1 VTRRRRA
8 ARNARPAWLARI
20 RLFWATLGLALLL
33 GACASVEPAAPARGS
48 GENADTASLEGA
60 PETGTR
66 LRVDAPAPLR
76 QLLLRYLD
84 LARLA
89 AMREDEAPDDVEWL
103 RLIAAAPAQV
113 RELLQTEGYFNPQ
126 VQVRREPGPPQVVH
140 VRVVPGP
147 RARIVNVV
155 LHEQGALHERAL
167 ANDEGAREAVQGLHA
182 WWPLPPGAEFRNGD
196 WSSAKNGALAR
207 VRAAGYAS
215 VSIAHSAAQVD
226 AGGREVAL
234 ELTIDSGPLYVA
246 GDLRIEGQVKHD
258 DAVVRNLAGFGA
270 GEPLTEQLLLDYQ
283 DRLRKSGLF
292 DSAVITFDND
302 PAHAPAAAVTV
313 QVRELPLHSLTLGV
327 GVSANPGPR
336 ATAEHTFRRIFGHA
350 ATLHNKIEY
359 GRDRQLYEGELSS
372 HPGER
377 FYRNLLGAQLERL
390 VTDLDVV
397 SSQRVRVGRTQDTQ
411 RIERL
416 YFVGLDR
423 SLQTTSVVHKDA
435 RAYSV
440 QYHLVWR
447 DVDSVILPTRGLT
460 ASGQIGFGRASSNY
474 AETGLFTRA
483 YARVTGYLPFG
494 TSWYG
499 SARLEAGQVFKRDAV
514 AIPDALAFRAGGD
527 DSVRGY
533 AYRTLAPVDADGVII
548 GGNVLATGSIELARP
563 LSSRLPN
570 VWGAVFIDAGR
581 AALSWTDFK
590 PALGYGVGVRWRS
603 PVGPLRVDL
612 AYGEE
617 LRKLRLHLSVG
628 IAF

>member
-1 VTRRRRA
+1 M
-8 ARNARPAWLARI
+8 
-20 RLFWATLGLALLL
+20 GLALALA
-33 GACASVEPAAPARGS
+33 ACASVEPATPGRGS
-48 GENADTASLEGA
+48 GDSADVTEPDTEPSA
-60 PETGTR
+60 ETGTR

-84 LARLA
+84 LARLT
-89 AMREDEAPDDVEWL
+89 AMRAEEAPDEVEWL

-126 VQVRREPGPPQVVH
+126 VQVRREPGPPQLVH
-140 VRVVPGP
+140 VRVLPGP
-147 RARIVNVV
+147 RARIANVV
-155 LHEQGALHERAL
+155 LREQGALHERAL
-167 ANDEGAREAVQGLHA
+167 ASDEGAREAVQGLHA
-182 WWPLPPGAEFRNGD
+182 WWPLPPGEQFRNGD

-207 VRAAGYAS
+207 VRAAGYANAS
-215 VSIAHSAAQVD
+215 VAHSAAQVD
-226 AGGREVAL
+226 AAGREVTL

-246 GDLRIEGQVKHD
+246 GDLRIEGLVKHD
-258 DAVVRNLAGFGA
+258 EAVVRNLAGFGP
-270 GEPLTEQLLLDYQ
+270 GEPLTDQLLLDYQ
-283 DRLRKSGLF
+283 ERLRKSGLF
-292 DSAVITFDND
+292 DNSVITFDND
-302 PAHAPAAAVTV
+302 PAHAGRASVSV
-313 QVRELPLHSLTLGV
+313 QVRELPLQSLTLGL
-327 GVSANPGPR
+327 GVSANTGPR
-336 ATAEHTFRRIFGHA
+336 ATAEHRHRRIFGYA

-435 RAYSV
+435 RAYSL

-494 TSWYG
+494 QSWYA
-499 SARLEAGQVFKRDAV
+499 SARLEGGQVFKRDAV